1 MIMSQQ
7 LSIGLSVLKDSFVA
21 GVQAVRQAKKTVES
35 PLLTI
40 VFGSIHHNQEELLK
54 GVCSQVDEDTVI
66 GVSSY
71 AEISNAGVSYGS
83 VVVLLLGL
91 DGCEVHKSHQL
102 MDSDETQLGVN
113 LASQIPKTLNNT
125 EDLIQLGLLFRGI
138 GCGYDTHS
146 LKAIEDLLK
155 HVSLFGGLS
164 CGDYDLGMSHPEFWT
179 SYQYFGQQ
187 VDAIGAGLNVLTLPK
202 SKFKV
207 SFGFDHGWTPV
218 GPEIVITKADNET
231 VYEVD
236 GLPVLDFYRQFLG
249 DKCSEDFFE
258 LMIQRFGFSIE
269 REFDG
274 KVKSLIRIPVGVNHD
289 DGSIRFF
296 PPENFQDKKV
306 RLIQASRRGV
316 IDGARNAAERCLK
329 GLDGKKPHLLLV
341 ISCCTR
347 AAILHSRT
355 ASEVQAIQEVFGEDV
370 PLIGY
375 YSGGEIFP
383 FLSKYEDVISEEGAI
398 GGSQYHAT
406 TIGVIALFIDDE
418 DVKFD
423 YPQNAILQLG
433 DSLELNRIRDL
444 LKGSEDILDDTESF
458 LSELSQ
464 KTYNIS
470 ELLKVQNDELS
481 SSNRANLHL
490 QDIVHRYTPHEV
502 WKKAGESVARGDYEL
517 PEADVSRVF
526 MFMDVKG
533 FTSFSEKN
541 SSKIVVEKL
550 NEIFRP
556 ATEIIYDCGGDVD
569 KYIGDCIFAVFR
581 DEASAVRAAA
591 NIVSLFQGLKEKGN
605 PFSVRIGLNAGRAI
619 HGNVGANSRREYTY
633 IGDAVNIAQR
643 LESNCSPGG
652 ILMSKSVFEKCDYTF
667 ASAEEVYIPL
677 KGKEEKMLAVQCIL

>member
-1 MIMSQQ
+1 MSQNI
-7 LSIGLSVLKDSFVA
+7 SIGLSVLKDSFVA
-21 GVQAVRQAKKTVES
+21 GVQAVRQARAVVGS

-40 VFGSIHHNQEELLK
+40 VFGSIHHDQEELLK
-54 GVCSQVDEDTVI
+54 GVCSQVDKNTVI

-91 DGCEVHKSHQL
+91 EDCQVYKAHS
-102 MDSDETQLGVN
+102 QLGSSEN
-113 LASQIPKTLNNT
+113 QLGLDLASQIPKHLNNA
-125 EDLIQLGLLFRGI
+125 EELIQLGLFFRGI
-138 GCGYDTHS
+138 GSGYKSYS
-146 LKAIEDLLK
+146 LKAMEGYLK
-155 HVSLFGGLS
+155 KVSLMGGLS
-164 CGDYDLGMSHPEFWT
+164 CGDYDLGMSHPDFWT
-179 SYQYFGQQ
+179 SYQYFGQE
-187 VDAIGAGLNVLTLPK
+187 VEDSGASLSILALPK

-218 GPEIVITKADNET
+218 GPEMIITKADKEK

-236 GLPVLDFYRQFLG
+236 GMPVLDFYRQFLG

-274 KVKSLIRIPVGVNHD
+274 NVKSLIRIPVGVDHQERH
-289 DGSIRFF
+289 IKFF
-296 PPENFQDKKV
+296 PPEDFQGKKV

-316 IDGARNAAERCLK
+316 IEGARNAAQRCLQ
-329 GLDGKKPHLLLV
+329 GLNGRKPHLLLA

-355 ASEVQAIQEVFGEDV
+355 ASEVQVIQEVFGEDV

-383 FLSKYEDVISEEGAI
+383 FLSKYDDVIQEEGEI

-406 TIGVIALFIDDE
+406 TIGVMALFVE
-418 DVKFD
+418 DGNVKVD

-464 KTYNIS
+464 KTYNVS
-470 ELLKVQNDELS
+470 ELLKVQNEELS
-481 SSNRANLHL
+481 LSNRENLHL

-517 PEADVSRVF
+517 PEADVCRVF

-533 FTSFSEKN
+533 FTSFSEEN
-541 SSKIVVEKL
+541 SSKVVVEKL
-550 NEIFRP
+550 NEIFYP
-556 ATEIIYDCGGDVD
+556 ATEIIYACDGDVD
-569 KYIGDCIFAVFR
+569 KYIGDCIFAVFTNASQAV
-581 DEASAVRAAA
+581 EAATQ
-591 NIVSLFQGLKEKGN
+591 IIEMFQVLKQKGN
-605 PFSVRIGLNAGRAI
+605 PFSVRIGLNSGRAI
-619 HGNVGANSRREYTY
+619 HGNVGAKTRREYTY

-643 LESNCSPGG
+643 LESSCIPGEV
-652 ILMSKSVFEKCDYTF
+652 LMSKEIFENCDHKF
-667 ASAEEVYIPL
+667 NSHQEVLIPL
-677 KGKEEKMLAVQCIL
+677 KGKKDKILAVQCKL